1 MNVVAGYDAGDV
13 RQDDPEG
20 IGRSLHLES
29 SMEQSTE
36 EDHEFPVIPPLA
48 LESAM
53 RDVENTPGLDIL
65 LLLKASI

>member
-1 MNVVAGYDAGDV
+1 MNVAAGCDAGDV

-20 IGRSLHLES
+20 IGSSLHLES
-29 SMEQSTE
+29 SMEQPAV
-36 EDHEFPVIPPLA
+36 EDHALPVVPPLA

>member
-1 MNVVAGYDAGDV
+1 MNVVAGCDAGDV

-29 SMEQSTE
+29 SKEQSAV
-36 EDHEFPVIPPLA
+36 EDHALPVVPPLA
-48 LESAM
+48 LKSAM
-53 RDVENTPGLDIL
+53 RDAENTPGLDIQ

>member
-1 MNVVAGYDAGDV
+1 MNVVAGCDAGDV
-13 RQDDPEG
+13 RQDDTEG

-29 SMEQSTE
+29 SMEQSAV
-36 EDHEFPVIPPLA
+36 EDHALPVIPPLA

-53 RDVENTPGLDIL
+53 RDSENTSGVDIL